1 MNHAPARPLLAL
13 TGIVLAAHVLLL
25 RAPQD
30 EFRPTEPVFSRS
42 LVMRTLN
49 FEAPVAPNAPVVART
64 PGPPRR
70 PIMRHV
76 DPAAVREP
84 DAPPPNAGIPSSQP
98 QPPAAETSNAA
109 PAEATPLPA
118 GTPPAAAF
126 AIPGS
131 ATLHYQV
138 NVRARG
144 QDWQARGELV
154 WRHDGERY
162 DAKLALNI
170 PLLPLRTQHSTG
182 RITPEGLAPVRYSDK
197 NRSEQATHF
206 ERDKGKVT
214 FSSNRPDAPLLV
226 GAQDRLSVIL
236 QLASMIAGDP
246 RKFPQST
253 TITIPTA
260 GTRETEPWIFT
271 VEGDEELL
279 LPGGKVA
286 ALKLLR
292 NPRKE
297 FDLKIELW
305 LAPAMDYV
313 PVRVRLTQPNGDW
326 ADQQWSSTDRG

>member
-42 LVMRTLN
+42 LMMRTLN
-49 FEAPVAPNAPVVART
+49 FEAPVAPSEPVVVRT

-70 PIMRHV
+70 SNMRNA
-76 DPAAVREP
+76 DPANAREP
-84 DAPPPNAGIPSSQP
+84 DAPPSNAGIPQPEPPVGESSTAVP
-98 QPPAAETSNAA
+98 V
-109 PAEATPLPA
+109 EATPMQA

-154 WRHDGERY
+154 WRHDGESY
-162 DAKLALNI
+162 DAKLELNI

-197 NRSEQATHF
+197 NRSEQAAHF

-246 RKFPQST
+246 KKFPPAT

-260 GTRETEPWIFT
+260 GTREAEPWIFT

-286 ALKLLR
+286 ALKLIR
-292 NPRKE
+292 NPREE
-297 FDLKIELW
+297 FDPKIELW
-305 LAPAMDYV
+305 LAPSMDYV